1 MGTEGR
7 GEGHRHLW
15 GHLSVTDPNGGV
27 SVSPS
32 LSPMGRGD
40 ISVSS
45 LSPMAAMGTPQ
56 CHCHLWGHLCVI
68 TVPMSPSLT
77 PMGSPQ
83 CHCHLWGHLCV
94 IIVTYRDTSVSSLS
108 PCHHHCHQ
116 WGHLCVIIVAY
127 GPWGHLTVIVPNG
140 GISVSPPLSPMGRGD
155 ISVSS
160 LSPHHHH

>member
-1 MGTEGR
+1 MGTEGTMGTEGR

-32 LSPMGRGD
+32 LSPMGRGG

-45 LSPMAAMGTPQ
+45 LSTMAAMGTPQ

-68 TVPMSPSLT
+68 AVPMSPSLT
-77 PMGSPQ
+77 PMGSSQ

-94 IIVTYRDTSVSSLS
+94 IIVAYGGISVSLLS

-116 WGHLCVIIVAY
+116 WDHPNV
-127 GPWGHLTVIVPNG
+127 TVPNG